1 MSDSTETS
9 SERSKKK
16 QDVDATKEAKE
27 NPDLSAAALECII
40 KVRLHGDGV
49 PEVMG
54 LEGPCARVLDEVRP
68 LKREFWLKKMPP
80 ELRKKL
86 AQETDQNK
94 K

>member
-9 SERSKKK
+9 SERSKKTEGR
-16 QDVDATKEAKE
+16 DTTEGTKE
-27 NPDLSAAALECII
+27 NPDLSASALGCII
-40 KVRLHGDGV
+40 RVRLHGDGV
-49 PEVMG
+49 PEVVG

-86 AQETDQNK
+86 AQEIDENK